1 MRLARWL
8 VCMWLCLLAL
18 AASARADDVRP
29 FRSRP
34 ALELPLLAVG
44 AALWIASEAAKPALA
59 PAACRWCRENGLD
72 RGVRDGLHWGN
83 PIPARKLS
91 DWLLFALVPAASL
104 GGAFALGYAEADVE
118 HALTDVMVVTEA
130 LVLSSVI
137 TQVTKLSAGRMR
149 PWVRLQREESRD
161 FVSGPDDH
169 LSFFSGH
176 TSATF
181 ALAVAAGTTATLRGY
196 RRADVVWAVG
206 MPLAALTGY
215 LRIAADRHYF
225 SDVLT
230 GALIGSLAGVL
241 VPYLHARGMQVA
253 MSPRPPAMLTVS
265 FTR

>member
-1 MRLARWL
+1 MQLARWL
-8 VCMWLCLLAL
+8 VLVWLWVFAL
-18 AASARADDVRP
+18 GASARADDVRP

-34 ALELPLLAVG
+34 ALELPLLAAGV
-44 AALWIASEAAKPALA
+44 ALWIATEAAKPALA
-59 PAACRWCRENGLD
+59 PTECRWCRENGLD
-72 RGVRDGLHWGN
+72 RGVRDGLHWAN
-83 PIPARKLS
+83 PDPARRLS
-91 DWLLFALVPAASL
+91 DVLLFGLVPAVSL
-104 GGAFALGYAEADVE
+104 GGAFALGCVEADL
-118 HALTDVMVVTEA
+118 HHGLTDVMVVTEA

-137 TQVTKLSAGRMR
+137 TQATKLSAGRMR
-149 PWVRLQREESRD
+149 PWVRMQREEQRD
-161 FVSGPDDH
+161 YVTGPDDH

-196 RRADVVWAVG
+196 RRADVIWAVG

-225 SDVLT
+225 SDVMT